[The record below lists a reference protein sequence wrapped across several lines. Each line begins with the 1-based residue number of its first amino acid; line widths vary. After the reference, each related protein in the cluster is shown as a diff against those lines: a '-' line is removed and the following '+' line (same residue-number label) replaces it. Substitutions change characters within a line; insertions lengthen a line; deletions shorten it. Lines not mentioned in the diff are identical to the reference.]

1 MNRGKRPL
9 SRVQHALG
17 DRTWSLRALLRPE
30 PWLLLVP
37 IAFVAVLFGWPL
49 IEMLRQ
55 SVTDFVDTGGGVW
68 DNYAW
73 FLTNETQV
81 TILVRTVVVSGLV
94 VAACLLVGFPY
105 AYLMTLVGPKVRLLM
120 LAAIL
125 LPFWTSLLVRLYA
138 WVILLQ
144 PSGPILSTLEW
155 LGWRDLRLLGTTW
168 AVALGSVQILVP
180 FMVLTLYASLTVI
193 DRRLLDA
200 AQSLGATPRSAFV
213 RVYLPLAVPG
223 ILAGSTIVFVF
234 MMGFYFTPAF
244 LGSTQNSLISQQIV
258 SQISRLLAFGRGSA
272 MALVLLLV
280 TMALLA
286 FVALA
291 TRRLTRAVA
300 GGEGRE

>member
-1 MNRGKRPL
+1 MNRG
-9 SRVQHALG
+9 SRRLTQVQHALG
-17 DRTWSLRALLRPE
+17 DRTWSPRALLRPE
-30 PWLLLVP
+30 TWLILVP
-37 IAFVAVLFGWPL
+37 LTFVAVLFGWPL

-55 SVTDFVDTGGGVW
+55 SVTDFVDPLGSTW
-68 DNYAW
+68 DNYTW

-94 VAACLLVGFPY
+94 VAVCLLVGFPY
-105 AYLMTLVGPKVRLLM
+105 AYLMTLVGSKVRLLM

-144 PSGPILSTLEW
+144 PSGPILSALEW
-155 LGWRDLRLLGTTW
+155 LGWRDLRLLGTSW

-180 FMVLTLYASLTVI
+180 FMVLTLYASLMVI

-258 SQISRLLAFGRGSA
+258 SQISRLLALGRGSA
-272 MALVLLLV
+272 MALVLLIV
-280 TMALLA
+280 TMTLLA
-286 FVALA
+286 LVALA
-291 TRRLTRAVA
+291 TRRLTRAVT
-300 GGEGRE
+300 GGTGRE

>member
-1 MNRGKRPL
+1 
-9 SRVQHALG
+9 
-17 DRTWSLRALLRPE
+17 
-30 PWLLLVP
+30 
-37 IAFVAVLFGWPL
+37 
-49 IEMLRQ
+49 
-55 SVTDFVDTGGGVW
+55 
-68 DNYAW
+68 
-73 FLTNETQV
+73 
-81 TILVRTVVVSGLV
+81 
-94 VAACLLVGFPY
+94 
-105 AYLMTLVGPKVRLLM
+105 M

>member
-1 MNRGKRPL
+1 LILLPL
-9 SRVQHALG
+9 V
-17 DRTWSLRALLRPE
+17 
-30 PWLLLVP
+30 
-37 IAFVAVLFGWPL
+37 FVAVLFGWPL

-55 SVTDFVDTGGGVW
+55 SFTDFVDPGGGTW
-68 DNYAW
+68 DNSTW
-73 FLTNETQV
+73 FLTNETQL
-81 TILVRTVVVSGLV
+81 TILARTFVTSGVVVAICLV
-94 VAACLLVGFPY
+94 VGFPY
-105 AYLMTLVGPKVRLLM
+105 AYLMTLVGPKGRLLM

-155 LGWRDLRLLGTTW
+155 LGWRDLRLLGTSW

-180 FMVLTLYASLTVI
+180 FMVLTLYASLTTI

-200 AQSLGATPRSAFV
+200 AQSLGATPLSSFV
-213 RVYLPLAVPG
+213 RVYVPLAVPG

-272 MALVLLLV
+272 MALVLLILTMVLLV
-280 TMALLA
+280 V
-286 FVALA
+286 VALA
-291 TRRLTRAVA
+291 TRRLTKAAA
-300 GGEGRE
+300 GGKARE

>member
-1 MNRGKRPL
+1 MT
-9 SRVQHALG
+9 RVQHVLG
-17 DRTWSLRALLRPE
+17 DRKWSPRTVLQPELWLILLP
-30 PWLLLVP
+30 L
-37 IAFVAVLFGWPL
+37 AFVAVLFGLPL
-49 IEMLRQ
+49 IQMLRQ
-55 SVTDFVDTGGGVW
+55 SFTDFVEPGGGTW
-68 DNYAW
+68 DNYTW
-73 FLTNETQV
+73 FLTNETQL
-81 TILVRTVVVSGLV
+81 TILARTFVVSGVV
-94 VAACLLVGFPY
+94 VALCLLVGFPY

-125 LPFWTSLLVRLYA
+125 VPFWTSLLVRLYA

-144 PSGPILSTLEW
+144 PSGPILSMLEW

-180 FMVLTLYASLTVI
+180 FMVISLYASLTTI

-200 AQSLGATPRSAFV
+200 AQSLGATRLSSFV

-244 LGSTQNSLISQQIV
+244 LGSTQNSMISQQIV

-272 MALVLLLV
+272 MALVLLIL
-280 TMALLA
+280 TMVLLA
-286 FVALA
+286 VVALA
-291 TRRLTRAVA
+291 TRRLTKAAA
-300 GGEGRE
+300 GGKARE